1 MLFSMT
7 TNWDD
12 LLKAEDKDFS
22 LLSGALLIAKDEYP
36 DLQIGSFF
44 AKLQALFSP
53 YLEGLPTEFNTP
65 SLKLQSLIDYF
76 FLELKFQGNQHDYY
90 DLRNSFMNEVLERRL
105 GIPISLSILFLE
117 MGRLIGLPLQGISF
131 PGHFLIKCQLTQGM
145 ILIDVFEQ
153 GRRLGIKD
161 LQNRLRSLSNGA
173 LLPPEM
179 IMSMLTPASNR
190 EIIARMLR
198 NIKTTYREQKQWDK
212 ALTASCR
219 IIDLNPG
226 WAEEYRHRAELY
238 EALEC
243 FQLALDDYL
252 HYLSIDANA
261 EDVYLVRLKISD
273 LRSRIAKLN

>member
-1 MLFSMT
+1 VLFSMT

-76 FLELKFQGNQHDYY
+76 FLELKFQGNQNDYY

-117 MGRLIGLPLQGISF
+117 MGRLIGQ
-131 PGHFLIKCQLTQGM
+131 
-145 ILIDVFEQ
+145 
-153 GRRLGIKD
+153 
-161 LQNRLRSLSNGA
+161 
-173 LLPPEM
+173 
-179 IMSMLTPASNR
+179 
-190 EIIARMLR
+190 
-198 NIKTTYREQKQWDK
+198 
-212 ALTASCR
+212 
-219 IIDLNPG
+219 
-226 WAEEYRHRAELY
+226 
-238 EALEC
+238 
-243 FQLALDDYL
+243 
-252 HYLSIDANA
+252 
-261 EDVYLVRLKISD
+261 
-273 LRSRIAKLN
+273 